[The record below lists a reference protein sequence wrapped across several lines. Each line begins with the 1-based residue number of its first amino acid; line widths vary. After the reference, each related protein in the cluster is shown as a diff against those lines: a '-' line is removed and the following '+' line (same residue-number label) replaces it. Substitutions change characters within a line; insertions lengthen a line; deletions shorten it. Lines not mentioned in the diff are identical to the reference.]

1 VRVLLV
7 AGGVLL
13 AASAG
18 AQVVKRNVATLPF
31 QAGVIAIDA
40 RSDAHVVV
48 GGATGDST
56 EAVVLRRL
64 DARQWADS
72 ISRLLRLRPRA
83 PHGERVFRVTVT
95 DSATGAG
102 VTFSRHVVGKTSSYR
117 LFFANAH
124 YGGFRFDLA
133 ASEARLFADKLNAAV
148 RLSRTLS
155 RPVRTPGA
163 RAAPPR

>member
-1 VRVLLV
+1 MRLLLV

-48 GGATGDST
+48 GGAAGDST
-56 EAVVLRRL
+56 EAVVLRRI

-72 ISRLLRLRPRA
+72 ISHLLRLRVRA
-83 PHGERVFRVTVT
+83 PRGERVFRATVT
-95 DSATGAG
+95 DTASGAG
-102 VTFSRHVVGKTSSYR
+102 VTFSRHVTGKTSAYR

-124 YGGFRFDLA
+124 YGGFRFDL
-133 ASEARLFADKLNAAV
+133 EATEVRLFVDKINAAV

-155 RPVRTPGA
+155 RPLRSPGV